1 MVPPTD
7 DTTEAVVIV
16 YSVPSTYVPGESI
29 VIRTPLVPGETPSNS
44 IFTIRGF
51 DPVSRELRITNP
63 GHANSLPVGSL
74 VAKGRTIY
82 LDERWEPSFALIEDN
97 IVEGEI
103 PPGGRAFLAQSG
115 ICFTARSRISGISSP
130 ASCGAFMAR
139 RMSGP
144 PSIQLGGEVWRRVMS
159 SSPETPGSRALIL
172 ILRMVFGFGDQMSG
186 IRNNVVYTPVSRK
199 VVGIVVRGND
209 ALVTENTAVA
219 MELVDNGYGSDQRGV
234 GIGIGNTSQGSRARG
249 NSTSGFD
256 VGIGPA
262 QAHQSP
268 PWYLDSHFSGADV
281 LAVDARG
288 VISE

>member
-1 MVPPTD
+1 MGNVIFAR
-7 DTTEAVVIV
+7 DTRIE
-16 YSVPSTYVPGESI
+16 SSNCTY
-29 VIRTPLVPGETPSNS
+29 
-44 IFTIRGF
+44 GF
-51 DPVSRELRITNP
+51 WVW
-63 GHANSLPVGSL
+63 GS
-74 VAKGRTIY
+74 
-82 LDERWEPSFALIEDN
+82 DER
-97 IVEGEI
+97 
-103 PPGGRAFLAQSG
+103 
-115 ICFTARSRISGISSP
+115 
-130 ASCGAFMAR
+130 
-139 RMSGP
+139 
-144 PSIQLGGEVWRRVMS
+144 
-159 SSPETPGSRALIL
+159 
-172 ILRMVFGFGDQMSG
+172 

-234 GIGIGNTSQGSRARG
+234 GIGIGNTSRGSRARG